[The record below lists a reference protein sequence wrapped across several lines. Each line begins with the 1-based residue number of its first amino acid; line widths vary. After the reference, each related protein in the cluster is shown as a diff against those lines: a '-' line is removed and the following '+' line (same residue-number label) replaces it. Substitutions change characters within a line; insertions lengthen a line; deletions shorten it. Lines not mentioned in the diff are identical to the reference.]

1 MRLLFSPNEDKKPA
15 ACLISDYLTTYLSN
29 WSCTNCYLLAIM
41 KLLEPYCG
49 WSSLLGVSSKTSKAG
64 VFNCINHKPVVQ
76 SLSGNQ
82 CSGTQYQWEW
92 QGIIE
97 ENSNQSVNWTQ
108 TSIKRIVLVL
118 LTVFQEVL
126 KFSTEVHK
134 TAEYGQNTVWSASL
148 FLLKVGLL

>member
-15 ACLISDYLTTYLSN
+15 ACLNSDYLTTYLS

-82 CSGTQYQWEW
+82 CSGTQYQ
-92 QGIIE
+92 
-97 ENSNQSVNWTQ
+97 
-108 TSIKRIVLVL
+108 
-118 LTVFQEVL
+118 
-126 KFSTEVHK
+126 
-134 TAEYGQNTVWSASL
+134 
-148 FLLKVGLL
+148 